1 MSLSISIRTAILFIV
16 GLASLMILSLI
27 GMSFYTHSARDT
39 YQEEAERMDRL
50 DRTIVGMEVD
60 FLQARRAEK
69 DFLLRLDEKYVDRH
83 RAVIAE
89 LTAHLDSARKQS
101 TEIVELSDKQDALDS
116 LQTAITSYAESFLA
130 VVETHRA
137 LGLDETQGLQ
147 GHLRN
152 AVHQVEE
159 SLKSTTSADLQ
170 AKMLMMRRH
179 EKDFIMRQDAKYLDR
194 LNERVEEF
202 KAFPVDYFTDA
213 AQRDQILT
221 LLEEY
226 QASFQAFVAE
236 TLTGQDRITV
246 LSERYAAAEPQ
257 LLQLREDIAAVRDAV
272 IAEASAAQTLLVERS
287 AKGSAVALLIFV
299 LLAVGLAQRIAK
311 PLLRVKLVL
320 EDMLAGTFD
329 TAAPKSAI
337 TEVKAVCTAIE
348 NFRKA
353 AQERDRLTG
362 EINKVISACAEG
374 DFSRR
379 IAIEDEDSDFAALSH
394 GVNTIGEVVQRGLG
408 DVSFTLDALSKG
420 DLTERMPTTH
430 KGVFAEISVA
440 VDILSA
446 TLTEIVEQLTESS
459 VALNHTANEIAAAT
473 TEASRRG
480 EGSAASLEE
489 TAGAIQVLSDAVND
503 TASNSRRAHELV
515 KDAQTRVSSTLA
527 VAEETTRSITRIKE
541 ASEAIS
547 KITDLIEGVSFQTNL
562 LALNAGVEAARAGEA
577 GAGFA
582 VVASEVRALAK
593 RSAEATQEINQ
604 LIRHSSAEVTQG
616 VDLVGKTGSELDAI
630 RDTVVGMV
638 AMIDQIA
645 AAAVDQS
652 SSLRE
657 VNTAVTDLDKSSQQN
672 AAMLEQTAASTQL
685 LRDEA
690 EKLVE
695 AVKRFKT
702 SKTTSSSANLDSKW
716 RPKGDPRVA

>member
-16 GLASLMILSLI
+16 GLASVMILSLI

-39 YQEEAERMDRL
+39 YQLEAERMDRL
-50 DRTIVGMEVD
+50 DRTIAAMEIN

-69 DFLLRLDEKYVDRH
+69 DFLLRLDEKYVERH
-83 RAVIAE
+83 STVISD
-89 LTAHLDSARKQS
+89 LTAQLESARRQS
-101 TEIVELSDKQDALDS
+101 ADISELSDKQSALDALQS
-116 LQTAITSYAESFLA
+116 AINSYAESFVA
-130 VVETHRA
+130 VVETQRT
-137 LGLDETQGLQ
+137 LGLDETLGLQ
-147 GHLRN
+147 GNLRN

-159 SLKSTTSADLQ
+159 SLKDTTSADLQ

-179 EKDFIMRQDAKYLDR
+179 EKDFIMRKDSKYLDR
-194 LNERVEEF
+194 LNDRVEEF
-202 KAFPVDYFTDA
+202 KAFPVELFSNA
-213 AQRDQILT
+213 AQREQILA
-221 LLEEY
+221 LLNEY
-226 QASFQAFVAE
+226 QTSFQAFVSE
-236 TLTGQDRITV
+236 TLTGQDRVTI
-246 LSERYAAAEPQ
+246 LSDRYAEAEPQ
-257 LLQLREDIAAVRDAV
+257 LLQLRGDIAAERDAV
-272 IAEASAAQTLLVERS
+272 VAEASAAQTLLVERS
-287 AKGSAVALLIFV
+287 AKGSAIALVFFV
-299 LLAVGLAQRIAK
+299 LLAVALAQRIAK

-320 EDMLAGTFD
+320 EKMLAGTFD
-329 TAAPKSAI
+329 VTAPKSAI

-353 AQERDRLTG
+353 ALERDRLTG

-379 IAIEDEDSDFAALSH
+379 IAIEDETSDFAALSH

-503 TASNSRRAHELV
+503 TASNSRRAHDLV

-716 RPKGDPRVA
+716 HPKGDPRVA

>member
-16 GLASLMILSLI
+16 GLASVMILSLI

-39 YQEEAERMDRL
+39 YQLEAERMDRL
-50 DRTIVGMEVD
+50 DRTIAAMEIN

-69 DFLLRLDEKYVDRH
+69 DFLLRLDEKYVERH
-83 RAVIAE
+83 STVISDLAAQLE
-89 LTAHLDSARKQS
+89 SARRQS
-101 TEIVELSDKQDALDS
+101 ADISELSDKQSALDALQS
-116 LQTAITSYAESFLA
+116 AINSYAESFVA
-130 VVETHRA
+130 VVETQRT
-137 LGLDETQGLQ
+137 LGLDETLGLQ
-147 GHLRN
+147 GNLRN

-159 SLKSTTSADLQ
+159 SLKDTTSADLQ

-179 EKDFIMRQDAKYLDR
+179 EKDFIMRKDSKYLDR
-194 LNERVEEF
+194 LNDRVEEF
-202 KAFPVDYFTDA
+202 KAFPVELFSNA
-213 AQRDQILT
+213 AQREQILA
-221 LLEEY
+221 LLNEY
-226 QASFQAFVAE
+226 QTSFQAFVSE
-236 TLTGQDRITV
+236 TLTGQDRVTI
-246 LSERYAAAEPQ
+246 LSDRYAEAEPQ
-257 LLQLREDIAAVRDAV
+257 LLQLRGDIAAERDAV
-272 IAEASAAQTLLVERS
+272 VAEASAAQTLLVERS
-287 AKGSAVALLIFV
+287 AKGSAIALVFFV
-299 LLAVGLAQRIAK
+299 LLAVALAQRIAK

-320 EDMLAGTFD
+320 EKMLAGTFD
-329 TAAPKSAI
+329 VTAPKSAI

-353 AQERDRLTG
+353 ALERDRLTG

-379 IAIEDEDSDFAALSH
+379 IAIEDETSDFAALSH

-459 VALNHTANEIAAAT
+459 IALNHTANEIAAAT

-503 TASNSRRAHELV
+503 TASNSRRAHDLV

-690 EKLVE
+690 EKLVQ
-695 AVKRFKT
+695 AVQRFKT
-702 SKTTSSSANLDSKW
+702 SKTTSSSANVDSKW
-716 RPKGDPRVA
+716 HPKGDPRVA